1 MDRRA
6 LQDAVA
12 SEERRSAVRF
22 PIEREVRYR
31 VHNRNTIEVGAGK
44 TLNMSS
50 TGVLFTTERM
60 LHAGERVEL
69 SVAWPAHLDNKCP
82 LKLVMVGRVVRSNE
96 NVAAITVERYEF
108 RTQGTLRPL

>member
-1 MDRRA
+1 
-6 LQDAVA
+6 
-12 SEERRSAVRF
+12 VRF

-31 VHNRNTIEVGAGK
+31 VQNRNTIEVGAGK

-50 TGVLFTTERM
+50 TGVLFTTERT
-60 LHAGERVEL
+60 LHPGERVEL

-82 LKLVMVGRVVRSNE
+82 LKLVMVGRVIRSLD

-108 RTQGTLRPL
+108 RTQGSQRHL